1 MKYER
6 VGENEM
12 RVADMGKP
20 PVLAEVIE
28 AEITL
33 ENCYEGS
40 RVMAIDPE
48 GFYVGEIKTEYE
60 NGCLKFKIGDKYP
73 SIYYLLVRD

>member
-1 MKYER
+1 
-6 VGENEM
+6 M

-33 ENCYEGS
+33 ENCYKGS

>member
-1 MKYER
+1 
-6 VGENEM
+6 M
-12 RVADMGKP
+12 RILDMGKP

-33 ENCYEGS
+33 ENCYSGA

-48 GFYVGEIKTEYE
+48 GFYIGEVPSTYE
-60 NGCLKFKIGDKYP
+60 NGCLKFTIGDKYP
-73 SIYYLLVRD
+73 SIYYLIVRD